1 MSVTLKVDAQV
12 VEQGTPYLI
21 ELPSALKI
29 SDNGIFLGQ
38 ELFLIEIKKQLAV
51 IFLKNN
57 FKKKYK
63 VNDLEIIIN
72 APKVRSEFFKEE
84 IYLKKLSRDEKSL
97 GLYFLGVTVFII
109 GTFFLYKS
117 LVSKYVK
124 NKKIK
129 IIKKCVLENK
139 YKFIMN
145 SDEPCLGELKVFLK
159 TNLYKKDWEKSYK
172 NEFESLKKEFV
183 DV

>member
-109 GTFFLYKS
+109 GNMYCCPNSMFLNATATPIKTITHVMGYSTVLTKIS
-117 LVSKYVK
+117 SIFVFVLLTTCVK
-124 NKKIK
+124 
-129 IIKKCVLENK
+129 
-139 YKFIMN
+139 
-145 SDEPCLGELKVFLK
+145 
-159 TNLYKKDWEKSYK
+159 
-172 NEFESLKKEFV
+172 
-183 DV
+183 